1 MEPRA
6 IVESYVLIG
15 MLYMFVNILVRK
27 LDADDPLLVLFW
39 WFLWPIAMIG
49 LLVLSLQIFIR
60 NVRKRIS
67 NHNIDES

>member
-27 LDADDPLLVLFW
+27 LDADDPLLVLLW